1 MILVDSDSQPASV
14 GDGNMRKICGK
25 YAENMLLQPVVLKQI
40 NFATHPFGTVQI
52 RFSSI
57 LFNEKYFVKR
67 IREVCLKEVCEKV
80 WGKNGKDNRGV
91 ITMQGRL

>member
-1 MILVDSDSQPASV
+1 MGQTADGVQAVDCKLIHF
-14 GDGNMRKICGK
+14 G
-25 YAENMLLQPVVLKQI
+25 
-40 NFATHPFGTVQI
+40 THPFGTVQI

-80 WGKNGKDNRGV
+80 WGKNEKDNRGV

>member
-1 MILVDSDSQPASV
+1 MGQTWDGVQAVD
-14 GDGNMRKICGK
+14 C
-25 YAENMLLQPVVLKQI
+25 KQI
-40 NFATHPFGTVQI
+40 NFGTQPFGTVQI
-52 RFSSI
+52 RFSST

-80 WGKNGKDNRGV
+80 WGKNGKENRGV

>member
-1 MILVDSDSQPASV
+1 MIRNLLQWGV
-14 GDGNMRKICGK
+14 RICGQTWDGGQ
-25 YAENMLLQPVVLKQI
+25 AVVPKMYI
-40 NFATHPFGTVQI
+40 HFGTHPFGTVQI

-57 LFNEKYFVKR
+57 LLIEKYFVKR

-80 WGKNGKDNRGV
+80 WGKNEKDNRGV

>member
-1 MILVDSDSQPASV
+1 MILVDSDSQPTRK
-14 GDGNMRKICGK
+14 GDGNMRRICGQ
-25 YAENMLLQPVVLKQI
+25 YADLLQAVARKLI
-40 NFATHPFGTVQI
+40 NFATHPFGNVQI

-80 WGKNGKDNRGV
+80 WGKNEKDNRGV

>member
-14 GDGNMRKICGK
+14 RDEKRGTNMGQYADGVQAVDHNLIHFG
-25 YAENMLLQPVVLKQI
+25 
-40 NFATHPFGTVQI
+40 THPFGTVQI

-80 WGKNGKDNRGV
+80 WGKKWEGKPGGYHHARK
-91 ITMQGRL
+91 TLR